1 LTANYLPVNPLDSYI
16 NKDVVIHF
24 AGLINDLE
32 MERFTIAVFSK
43 EIIKTIEDMALRSL
57 LPENITFTAA
67 PGIFPGK
74 EEQQMIDKA
83 LTLLKDEKSIVV
95 VKQPMLFVPGSQ
107 SNLYEA
113 KTQGADVRTADDI
126 LGAMVVASKKRRNNV
141 VFITEGYEDEALIT
155 AAGLA
160 KAKTVGFRR
169 FFVFQNH
176 YSAPGVTKA
185 MAASGQADGFLL
197 PLKTGLNTGT
207 EMFADIPLLYQKGVV
222 FSGYEAMEIMQSVYM
237 LAEQFAG
244 QQPKVAFQRTKEV
257 SEEVITRSRWMIEE
271 VFENE
276 DVSINGIGKVKNGHL
291 KIKEK
296 YAMFDAVS
304 IM

>member
-1 LTANYLPVNPLDSYI
+1 
-16 NKDVVIHF
+16 
-24 AGLINDLE
+24 
-32 MERFTIAVFSK
+32 
-43 EIIKTIEDMALRSL
+43 
-57 LPENITFTAA
+57 
-67 PGIFPGK
+67 
-74 EEQQMIDKA
+74 
-83 LTLLKDEKSIVV
+83 
-95 VKQPMLFVPGSQ
+95 
-107 SNLYEA
+107 
-113 KTQGADVRTADDI
+113 
-126 LGAMVVASKKRRNNV
+126 
-141 VFITEGYEDEALIT
+141 
-155 AAGLA
+155 
-160 KAKTVGFRR
+160 
-169 FFVFQNH
+169 
-176 YSAPGVTKA
+176 
-185 MAASGQADGFLL
+185 
-197 PLKTGLNTGT
+197 
-207 EMFADIPLLYQKGVV
+207 MFADIPLLYQKGVV